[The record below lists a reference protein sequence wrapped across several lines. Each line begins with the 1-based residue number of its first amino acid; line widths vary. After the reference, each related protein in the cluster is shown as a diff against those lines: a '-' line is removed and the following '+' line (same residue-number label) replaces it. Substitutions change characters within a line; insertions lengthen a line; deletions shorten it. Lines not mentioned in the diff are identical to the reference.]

1 MHGRKTIIKLP
12 LRQFLQEKGLEV
24 VDRHILPGL
33 GIIMLGLYGMT
44 MVMLDGEWYLNVD
57 LVLIGEGG
65 LFLILIPHFIII
77 FSLIT

>member
-1 MHGRKTIIKLP
+1 
-12 LRQFLQEKGLEV
+12 
-24 VDRHILPGL
+24 
-33 GIIMLGLYGMT
+33 MLGLYGMT